1 MAHGAFRKLKVNR
14 KTRNALLAELTQ
26 EAWHHA
32 ITGQQLLK
40 RIRELEAY
48 FWHIDAIEDK
58 TNNIPELK
66 NDNQK
71 NRVCLQVD

>member
-1 MAHGAFRKLKVNR
+1 MTRQS
-14 KTRNALLAELTQ
+14 RNAVLAELTQ

-58 TNNIPELK
+58 NKQHSGVKE
-66 NDNQK
+66 
-71 NRVCLQVD
+71 